1 MRLIG
6 DTNIPFVPKRR
17 AFFLVSAVLML
28 ASIVTIVMHG
38 GFNYGVDFTGGSLL
52 EVRFSQPVST
62 DAVRSALSAIGEGG
76 ASIQRE
82 EQGDF
87 LIRAKPR
94 ETGGGRETFTTV
106 VNRQFAASFPG
117 NKSEIL
123 REETV
128 GPQVSKELQGKVLL
142 AVFLGLIGILIYVS
156 FRFDFRFGMGAMLSL
171 VHDTTITL
179 GFVCLF
185 NKEVTITVI
194 AAVLTMIGYSVND
207 SIVVSD
213 RIREDVRKMRKESWF
228 DVVNQA
234 INKTLSRTIITSLTV
249 LFVTLALLVFGAASI
264 KDFAFVMTVGTV
276 VGTYSSVFIV
286 ANFVVEWEKRFPSK
300 RRR

>member
-17 AFFLVSAVLML
+17 LFFAISGLMML
-28 ASIVTIVMHG
+28 ASLAVILIRG
-38 GFNYGVDFTGGSLL
+38 GFNYGVDFTGGSMVQ
-52 EVRFSQPVST
+52 VRFAQPVSA
-62 DAVRSALSAIGEGG
+62 DAVRGALEKVGEGG
-76 ASIQRE
+76 AGLQRDE
-82 EQGDF
+82 RGDF
-87 LIRAKPR
+87 LIRAKAR
-94 ETGGGRETFTTV
+94 EFAGRETFSTV
-106 VNRQFAASFPG
+106 LTRQLQTSFPG
-117 NKSEIL
+117 NQFEIL
-123 REETV
+123 RDEMV

-142 AVFLGLIGILIYVS
+142 AVLLGLLGILVYVS
-156 FRFDFRFGMGAMLSL
+156 FRFDFRFGTGAVLSL
-171 VHDTTITL
+171 VHDTLITL
-179 GFVCLF
+179 GFVALF

-213 RIREDVRKMRKESWF
+213 RVREDVKKMRKESFF
-228 DVVNQA
+228 DVCNMA

-249 LFVTLALLVFGAASI
+249 LIVTLALLIFGAATI

-276 VGTYSSVFIV
+276 VGTYSSIFIV
-286 ANFVVEWEKRFPSK
+286 VNFVCEWEKKFPSK

>member
-17 AFFLVSAVLML
+17 LFFVISGLLML
-28 ASIVTIVMHG
+28 ASLAVILIRG
-38 GFNYGVDFTGGSLL
+38 GFNYGVDFTGGSLVQ
-52 EVRFSQPVST
+52 VRFAQPVST
-62 DAVRSALSAIGEGG
+62 DAVRGALEKVGEGG
-76 ASIQRE
+76 AGLQRDE
-82 EQGDF
+82 RGDF
-87 LIRAKPR
+87 LIRAKAK
-94 ETGGGRETFTTV
+94 EFVGQETFSTALS
-106 VNRQFAASFPG
+106 RQLTASFPG
-117 NKSEIL
+117 NQFEIV
-123 REETV
+123 RDEMV

-142 AVFLGLIGILIYVS
+142 AVLLGLLGILIYVS
-156 FRFDFRFGMGAMLSL
+156 FRFDFRFGTGAVLSL
-171 VHDTTITL
+171 VHDTLITL
-179 GFVCLF
+179 GFVALF

-213 RIREDVRKMRKESWF
+213 RIREDVRKMRKESFF
-228 DVVNQA
+228 DVCNQA

-249 LFVTLALLVFGAASI
+249 LFVTLALLIFGAATI

-276 VGTYSSVFIV
+276 VGTYSSIFIV
-286 ANFVVEWEKRFPSK
+286 ANFVCEWEKKFPSK

>member
-17 AFFLVSAVLML
+17 LFFVISGLMML
-28 ASIVTIVMHG
+28 ASLVVILVR

-52 EVRFSQPVST
+52 QVHFAQPVT
-62 DAVRSALSAIGEGG
+62 ADAMRGVLDKVGEGG
-76 ASIQRE
+76 AGLQVDER
-82 EQGDF
+82 GDF
-87 LIRAKPR
+87 LIRAKAR
-94 ETGGGRETFTTV
+94 EFPGQQTFSSV
-106 VNRQFAASFPG
+106 LSQQLAASFPG
-117 NKSEIL
+117 NRFEIL
-123 REETV
+123 RDETV
-128 GPQVSKELQGKVLL
+128 GPQISKELQGKVLL
-142 AVFLGLIGILIYVS
+142 AVLLGLLGILIYVS
-156 FRFDFRFGMGAMLSL
+156 FRFDFRFGTGAVLSL
-171 VHDTTITL
+171 IHDTLITL
-179 GFVCLF
+179 GFVALF
-185 NKEVTITVI
+185 GKEVTITVI

-213 RIREDVRKMRKESWF
+213 RIREDVRKMRKESFF
-228 DVVNQA
+228 DVCNQS

-276 VGTYSSVFIV
+276 VGTYSSIFIV
-286 ANFVVEWEKRFPSK
+286 ANFVVEWEKKFPSK